1 MPFTNDI
8 ENGSQRGQGRAG
20 QGLKKHLS
28 PRSMQQIIYGQ
39 QKSKAQGTNAQKMP
53 KEKKSKLG
61 HVPPVDRHN
70 CQTMQP
76 LPAPSPSLL
85 ILLLNISDNIPAP
98 SQKKKERKHKHNWN
112 GGWKLQWKWNVSTA
126 QRHAPTHPHTRTP
139 PRTHTHSPRIPF
151 LICDALHAAAFHF
164 NLNSIFFWERIF
176 FFFLLFFL
184 CWIWT
189 IGRAQS
195 DNWFERICVF
205 ASNNCKLFSLRVP
218 LWVDRP
224 PSARPLLVR
233 LPPLQ
238 LYLSRYL
245 PLPHPGG
252 IKLSD
257 SLRASLL
264 GPKKRFAME
273 NNEREN
279 LLWQAAAWEIGR
291 ELIRSLGKRQE
302 NTIVIYRPPQLHIF
316 CE

>member
-1 MPFTNDI
+1 
-8 ENGSQRGQGRAG
+8 
-20 QGLKKHLS
+20 
-28 PRSMQQIIYGQ
+28 MQQIIYGQ

-76 LPAPSPSLL
+76 EPLPLPAPSPSLL

-98 SQKKKERKHKHNWN
+98 SQKKKKENTSIIGMVGESCSESETFQPH
-112 GGWKLQWKWNVSTA
+112 SD
-126 QRHAPTHPHTRTP
+126 THPHTRTHAHPLAHTRTARVFPSSFAMPCTP
-139 PRTHTHSPRIPF
+139 PPF
-151 LICDALHAAAFHF
+151 I
-164 NLNSIFFWERIF
+164 SIWTQFFFEREF
-176 FFFLLFFL
+176 SFFFLLFFL

-224 PSARPLLVR
+224 PPSRPLLGR
-233 LPPLQ
+233 LPPVQ

-279 LLWQAAAWEIGR
+279 LPWQAAAREIGR
-291 ELIRSLGKRQE
+291 ELIRSLGKKTGKHNR
-302 NTIVIYRPPQLHIF
+302 NLSATATTYFLWTT
-316 CE
+316 